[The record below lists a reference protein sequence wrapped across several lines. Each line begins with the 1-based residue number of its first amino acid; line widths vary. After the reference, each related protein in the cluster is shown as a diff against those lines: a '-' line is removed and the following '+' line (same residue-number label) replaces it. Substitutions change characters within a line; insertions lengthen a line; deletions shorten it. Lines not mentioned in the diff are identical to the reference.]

1 VTRFSAGSAA
11 GGRVIVVDPIFRA
24 TRGEGRTG
32 TTPNQSL
39 SMRLKSL

>member
-1 VTRFSAGSAA
+1 MFA
-11 GGRVIVVDPIFRA
+11 VDRISPA